1 MAGTSV
7 PYWALVVEVALAA
20 PPLHLGCER
29 CYAGEAWNT
38 MGEQTPVSVS
48 AFSTFLLLF
57 CYSVVVCVAF
67 VTFLLLF
74 KVILL

>member
-48 AFSTFLLLF
+48 IFRLLYCYSVILLLF
-57 CYSVVVCVAF
+57 V
-67 VTFLLLF
+67 LLL
-74 KVILL
+74 

>member
-20 PPLHLGCER
+20 PLHLGCER

-48 AFSTFLLLF
+48 IFRLFYCYSVILLLF
-57 CYSVVVCVAF
+57 V
-67 VTFLLLF
+67 LLL
-74 KVILL
+74 